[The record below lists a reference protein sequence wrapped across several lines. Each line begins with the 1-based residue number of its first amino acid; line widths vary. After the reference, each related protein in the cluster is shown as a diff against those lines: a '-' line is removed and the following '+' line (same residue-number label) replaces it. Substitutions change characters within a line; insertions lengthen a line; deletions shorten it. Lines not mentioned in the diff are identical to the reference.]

1 MAKSNGHT
9 ASMNRSFISS
19 WIKTALP
26 TISTYSMTS
35 FASGRTTT
43 TTIDRTEPSMGRPH
57 TSGSWQKP
65 LPVCHLRLETL
76 QPRSDALDALAETLK
91 DLLDRRRSIGR
102 DVLVIAVDGPMILC
116 EPRRNGRRSVRAS
129 RGQAC
134 AAQRLRP
141 GSARFVRRRRRAGQI
156 SAHGQ
161 RWIELA
167 QLGEALVRF
176 VIES

>member
-43 TTIDRTEPSMGRPH
+43 ITIDRTEPSMGRPH

-76 QPRSDALDALAETLK
+76 HVGNGAVEWIRTT
-91 DLLDRRRSIGR
+91 DLLITNQLLYQLSYNSDVAIITAAGFPFEGMSRGKTGRTGQFTRRQRRS
-102 DVLVIAVDGPMILC
+102 
-116 EPRRNGRRSVRAS
+116 
-129 RGQAC
+129 
-134 AAQRLRP
+134 RP
-141 GSARFVRRRRRAGQI
+141 GTGASVGPFRPLVGKP
-156 SAHGQ
+156 
-161 RWIELA
+161 LA
-167 QLGEALVRF
+167 APPGA
-176 VIES
+176 

>member
-9 ASMNRSFISS
+9 ASMNRSFINS

-43 TTIDRTEPSMGRPH
+43 TTIDHTEPSMGRPH

-76 QPRSDALDALAETLK
+76 HNADWLPESGK
-91 DLLDRRRSIGR
+91 DG
-102 DVLVIAVDGPMILC
+102 
-116 EPRRNGRRSVRAS
+116 
-129 RGQAC
+129 
-134 AAQRLRP
+134 
-141 GSARFVRRRRRAGQI
+141 
-156 SAHGQ
+156 H
-161 RWIELA
+161 WIE
-167 QLGEALVRF
+167 VF
-176 VIES
+176 SMP